1 VIIIMMAH
9 NATGPKL
16 LLRHL
21 TVWSCDLSAEEVMA
35 KYLRGHA
42 SSEGV
47 SGGIDAIL
55 SVFKRSGSGLV
66 YEAIPP
72 TVERDSL
79 FDEDGIDLPAVNGG
93 PFMFSGVRLDE
104 GDFGSSASIPPD
116 PLAAILLEK
125 ARISLA
131 NCDSY
136 SRRLDLYAEAAE
148 RGSAEALYLWGMMV
162 KYGTEAANTQCG
174 SSNTDDNIGRSSFV
188 GSTSSAIKSLLQ
200 GGSTNH
206 GFASSGWTEAD
217 DRSTYAFLVAAD
229 MGHAAAL
236 VPLAFTLLHGMGA
249 GPLMRNPLAR
259 VSVSLNIPLHPSF
272 IAAASDGSAAFY
284 RLTKLHFMMS
294 KAMLQQGR
302 PNDRDDQVIS
312 DIRKDK
318 AFPLASSVVDDD
330 SHLSVSVF
338 NSHCE
343 EMPSSSEGDSRSKVD
358 TTCCIGGEDHFP
370 YIDATSLAIGML
382 HIAALHSIPEAHKA
396 LAYR

>member
-1 VIIIMMAH
+1 MAH
-9 NATGPKL
+9 NAIGPKL

-55 SVFKRSGSGLV
+55 NVFKRSGSGLV
-66 YEAIPP
+66 YEDIPP

-79 FDEDGIDLPAVNGG
+79 LEEDGIGLPAVTGG

-104 GDFGSSASIPPD
+104 GDFGSNASIPPD

-148 RGSAEALYLWGMMV
+148 RGSAEALYLWGMMA

-174 SSNTDDNIGRSSFV
+174 SSNTD
-188 GSTSSAIKSLLQ
+188 STSSAIKSLLQ
-200 GGSTNH
+200 GSTNH
-206 GFASSGWTEAD
+206 GSASGGWTEAD

-236 VPLAFTLLHGMGA
+236 VPLAFSLLHGTGA

-272 IAAASDGSAAFY
+272 IAAASDGSTAFY

-294 KAMLQQGR
+294 KALLQQGR
-302 PNDRDDQVIS
+302 PSDRNDQVIS
-312 DIRKDK
+312 ETRKEK

-330 SHLSVSVF
+330 SHLPVT
-338 NSHCE
+338 NSRCE
-343 EMPSSSEGDSRSKVD
+343 ETSSSTEGGRSKVD
-358 TTCCIGGEDHFP
+358 TTCCIGDEDHFP